1 MTVLDDDKKPVV
13 VFEELVYF
21 GDCEMV
27 YDFQLVN
34 LLFEELPFCAS
45 DFVLVDDVDSS
56 GEGGFFVDG
65 LSKFVELVLF
75 QAGRE
80 HIVLFFDAALNFLD
94 KVGLL
99 EFDLVFLGLSH
110 HVGCTF
116 FVNSSLG
123 VVAHY
128 IFYSMESDR
137 YIS

>member
-1 MTVLDDDKKPVV
+1 MV

-80 HIVLFFDAALNFLD
+80 HIVLFFDAAFYLLD
-94 KVGLL
+94 EVGLL
-99 EFDLVFLGLSH
+99 ELNLVFLGFSD
-110 HVGCTF
+110 HVGGTLL
-116 FVNSSLG
+116 VNSSLG

>member
-1 MTVLDDDKKPVV
+1 MV

-27 YDFQLVN
+27 DDFQLVN
-34 LLFEELPFCAS
+34 LLFEELSFRAS

-65 LSKFVELVLF
+65 LPKFVELVLL

-94 KVGLL
+94 EVGLL
-99 EFDLVFLGLSH
+99 ELYLIFLGLSD
-110 HVGCTF
+110 HVGGTF
-116 FVNSSLG
+116 LVNSSLG

-128 IFYSMESDR
+128 IFYSMETDR